1 MNFFS
6 ALLGRERFF
15 VKEEDLTS
23 LWNLFLLESFS
34 FSEFTIEEGGAS
46 FWVLA
51 IDARRIRADAEKRGI
66 TLLTRE
72 RRGLTALFH
81 RYCRRWGL
89 LLGGALG
96 VLLLV
101 LSSRVVWDV
110 RISGNET
117 IPTSEIK
124 ALLEENGLFAGAR
137 LRDLHAGELENRLLL
152 STDRISW
159 LSVNLSGTVAHVQ
172 VMESVEPPEEESL
185 TPANLVAARDGQI
198 ELLQLYRG
206 KSVVKIGQAVLAG
219 ELLVSGISDS
229 RTGGFFYTRAA
240 GEVLARTEREICVE
254 IPFASTEERTVGE
267 SVGEISVRFFHLH
280 TKIYKRTGKEGE
292 DCAIIEVQKGLD
304 GAGLSR
310 LPIFLDLTL
319 LCERESVEVLRT
331 PQEALEFAYAALDE
345 ELSRLSN
352 EVQLLGKE
360 IRTEWGDESVTLVCS
375 LRCIENIA
383 TQAEF
388 EVLP

>member
-15 VKEEDLTS
+15 VKEEDLGA
-23 LWNLFLLESFS
+23 LWNLFLSESFS
-34 FSEFTIEEGGAS
+34 FSEFAFEEGGAS

-51 IDARRIRADAEKRGI
+51 IDAKKLRKLAEKQH
-66 TLLTRE
+66 LSLTSKE
-72 RRGLTALFH
+72 RRGIFALFH
-81 RYCRRWGL
+81 RYRNRWGL
-89 LLGGALG
+89 IVGGVLG
-96 VLLLV
+96 VFLLFV
-101 LSSRVVWDV
+101 SSRVVWDV
-110 RISGNET
+110 RISGNE
-117 IPTSEIK
+117 IVPTGEIE

-137 LRDLHAGELENRLLL
+137 LRDIHAGELENRVLI
-152 STDRISW
+152 STDKIAW

-172 VMESVEPPEEESL
+172 VMESVEPPAPES
-185 TPANLVAARDGQI
+185 TSPANLVAARDGQI

-206 KSVVKIGQAVLAG
+206 KSVVKIGQAVREG

-229 RTGGFFYTRAA
+229 RDGGFFYTRAA

-254 IPFASTEERTVGE
+254 IPFTSTEERMVGE
-267 SVGEISVRFFHLH
+267 RVGEISLRFFHLCA
-280 TKIYKRTGKEGE
+280 KIYKRAGKEGE

-310 LPIFLDLTL
+310 LPVFLDLTL
-319 LCERESVEVLRT
+319 FCERESVEVLRT
-331 PQEALEFAYAALDE
+331 PDEALELAFAALDE
-345 ELSRLSN
+345 ELARLSDDT
-352 EVQLLGKE
+352 QLLSKE
-360 IRTEWGDESVTLVCS
+360 IRTEWGDESVTLICS

-383 TQAEF
+383 KQVEF